1 MFHNPDDNRE
11 DRKLVNVFRK
21 VFLETLPIIIR
32 LEVKGAHN
40 RQRTQTVAYYNL
52 FYVSGTS

>member
-1 MFHNPDDNRE
+1 M
-11 DRKLVNVFRK
+11 FRK